1 MLTNISAISATPNF
15 VKTIGNFNTGN
26 LYIAMSTVA
35 APPVSVADVVVVP
48 SCLRAGIFQGTGN
61 KRRGC
66 HG

>member
-35 APPVSVADVVVVP
+35 APPVSVADV
-48 SCLRAGIFQGTGN
+48 G
-61 KRRGC
+61 GC
-66 HG
+66 SV